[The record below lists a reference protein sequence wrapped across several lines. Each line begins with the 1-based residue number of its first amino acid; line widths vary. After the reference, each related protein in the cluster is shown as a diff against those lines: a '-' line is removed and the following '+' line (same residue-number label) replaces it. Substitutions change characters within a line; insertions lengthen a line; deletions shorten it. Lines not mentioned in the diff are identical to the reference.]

1 MSVPARWH
9 GQGGGRRVGDEEHG
23 GMTATHR
30 LAPLDGLR
38 GIAILLVVWYHVWQI
53 TWLPAPHPALE
64 FLPET
69 GFAGVDLFFFLSGF
83 VISYPFLVAR
93 DAGTPQPTWGHFARR
108 RLIKIVPSYV
118 LSMVVL
124 IATGYAHFDSFG
136 AAAASIATHLFFVH
150 TWWQA
155 TFGSINGVL
164 WSLAVEVQF
173 YVVFPL
179 VWWCFRRSAFS
190 TAGALVAI
198 ALAWRSAAAHCCL
211 HTTMPLM
218 VENLPGYVDLFAAGM
233 LSAFAYVRFHER
245 LRGALATSVAT
256 AVAIAGIAL
265 FWLLAQNL
273 YDARLG
279 DMWPYAWQIVLRS
292 AWAFAFILIATGT
305 LLGAR
310 WWQNVV
316 GNPLLIFCG
325 AISYNWYLYHQAIAR
340 GLLAAHLPPY
350 ATANA
355 VNDPHWQVAFTALA
369 FALTFVQATALTFLF
384 ERPLLNLRWRVRLGS
399 RATAAQ

>member
-1 MSVPARWH
+1 
-9 GQGGGRRVGDEEHG
+9 
-23 GMTATHR
+23 MTGTHR

-53 TWLPAPHPALE
+53 TWLPAPNPALE

-93 DAGTPQPTWGHFARR
+93 DAGTAQPGWRHFAARR
-108 RLIKIVPSYV
+108 FIKIVPSYV
-118 LSMVVL
+118 LSMIVL
-124 IATGYAHFDSFG
+124 FATGYAHFDSAG
-136 AAAASIATHLFFVH
+136 DAATSIAAHLVFIH

-164 WSLAVEVQF
+164 WTLAVEVQF
-173 YVVFPL
+173 YLLFPL
-179 VWWCFRRSAFS
+179 VWWCFRRRALV

-198 ALAWRSAAAHCCL
+198 ALAWRYASAQCCL

-218 VENLPGYVDLFAAGM
+218 VENLPGYIDLFAAGM
-233 LSAFAYVRFHER
+233 LSALTYVRFHQR
-245 LRGALATSVAT
+245 VRGALAASAATSVA
-256 AVAIAGIAL
+256 IGGIAL

-273 YDARLG
+273 YDDRLA
-279 DMWPYAWQIVLRS
+279 DMWPYAWQIGYRS
-292 AWAFAFILIATGT
+292 AWAFAFFLIATGT
-305 LLGAR
+305 LFGVR
-310 WWQNVV
+310 WWQHAV

-350 ATANA
+350 VTANA
-355 VNDPHWQVAFTALA
+355 VNDPHWQLAFTALA
-369 FALTFVQATALTFLF
+369 FALSLVQAAALTFLF
-384 ERPLLNLRWRVRLGS
+384 ERPLLKLRWRAALGS
-399 RATAAQ
+399 SRTAATP